1 MAVMVAGRAGLR
13 LSEGVWRMPCPARKS
28 SRRCQVRQFAQK
40 STLSGFL
47 SRSELE
53 SSPSERHVNIMNL
66 QLEKAIS
73 EVKQMKLRTWE
84 GETDAV
90 VKKMIAVVE
99 ALEVELRQIRQEH
112 EDFVKS
118 LLRT

>member
-1 MAVMVAGRAGLR
+1 
-13 LSEGVWRMPCPARKS
+13 
-28 SRRCQVRQFAQK
+28 
-40 STLSGFL
+40 
-47 SRSELE
+47 
-53 SSPSERHVNIMNL
+53 MNL